1 MNIARITALL
11 ALSLTIALSSALTRA
26 QAPATPPA
34 VAARAATAAPAG
46 FSAERLARADKML
59 QSYVDDGLIPGA
71 VALVLRDG
79 RPVYQK
85 AVGWADK
92 EAGRRMTMDTIFR
105 IASQTKALTSV
116 AVLSLFEEGR
126 LSLGDPVSR
135 FIPAFGNTTVSVR
148 GENGV
153 TVVPA
158 RRPITIRDLLTHT
171 AGISYGVQP
180 EIASQYEQRGLGPAA
195 GFGWYFA
202 DKDEPVCAP
211 IERLATLPFVAQPG
225 EAWVYGYNT
234 DVLGCVVE
242 RVSGQ
247 PLDQLIRAR
256 ITEPLGMRDTSFF
269 LGPERRSRL
278 AAVYAS
284 TGDGKIARAPDGAR
298 GQGSYVDG
306 PRRTFAGGAGLLSTA
321 RDYGRF
327 LEMIRNGGALD
338 GIRILA
344 PHSVELMTTN
354 QVGTLHSA
362 NGLGFGLGFETT
374 DRYGAN
380 GMDSVGSYGWGGA
393 YGTVYR
399 VDPRERMVTML
410 MLQLLPNTTDVREKF
425 PAMIY
430 QALVE
435 PSFKA
440 R

>member
-1 MNIARITALL
+1 MNIARSTALL
-11 ALSLTIALSSALTRA
+11 ALLLLAGLASQLTGA

-34 VAARAATAAPAG
+34 AARATAAVPAG
-46 FSAERLARADKML
+46 FSAERLTRIDKML
-59 QSYVDDGLIPGA
+59 QSYVDEGLIPGA

-79 RPVYQK
+79 RPVFQK

-92 EAGRRMTMDTIFR
+92 EAGRRMTPDTIFR

-116 AVLSLFEEGR
+116 AVLALVEEGK
-126 LSLGDPVSR
+126 LSLSDSAGR
-135 FIPAFGNTTVSVR
+135 FIPAFAKTSVQVR
-148 GENGV
+148 GEGGV

-158 RRPITIRDLLTHT
+158 RRAITIRDLLTHT

-180 EIASQYEQRGLGPAA
+180 DIASQYEQRGLGPAA

-202 DKDEPVCAP
+202 DKSEPVCSP

-247 PLDQLIRAR
+247 GLDQFIRAR
-256 ITEPLGMRDTSFF
+256 ITEPLGMRDTTFF
-269 LGPERRSRL
+269 LAPEQRDRL

-284 TGDGKIARAPDGAR
+284 GSDGKITRAPDGAR

-306 PRRTFAGGAGLLSTA
+306 PRKTFAGGAGLLSTA

-327 LEMIRNGGALD
+327 LEMIRGGGALD
-338 GIRILA
+338 GVRILA
-344 PHSVELMTTN
+344 PHSVDLMTSN

-362 NGLGFGLGFETT
+362 TGLGFGLGFETT

-393 YGTVYR
+393 YGTMYR

-425 PAMIY
+425 PVMVY

-435 PSFKA
+435 PSKH
-440 R
+440 

>member
-1 MNIARITALL
+1 MNIARSTALL
-11 ALSLTIALSSALTRA
+11 AVAIGLSSALTVA
-26 QAPATPPA
+26 QGPAGAPVTGS
-34 VAARAATAAPAG
+34 AARPVPAG
-46 FSAERLARADKML
+46 FSAARLARVDQML
-59 QSYVDDGLIPGA
+59 QSYVDGGLIPGA

-79 RPVYQK
+79 RPAYQK

-92 EAGRRMTMDTIFR
+92 EAGRRMALSTVFR

-116 AVLSLFEEGR
+116 GVLSLLEEGK
-126 LSLGDPVSR
+126 LSLSDPVSR
-135 FIPAFGNTTVSVR
+135 FIPAFGKTTVSVR

-180 EIASQYEQRGLGPAA
+180 DVASQYEARGLGPAA
-195 GFGWYFA
+195 GFGWYLA
-202 DKDEPVCAP
+202 DKDEQVCAP

-234 DVLGCVVE
+234 DVLGCVIE

-247 PLDQLIRAR
+247 PLDEFIRVR
-256 ITEPLGMRDTSFF
+256 ITEPLHMRDTSFF
-269 LGPERRSRL
+269 LAPEKRDRL

-284 TGDGKIARAPDGAR
+284 GSDGKAVRAENGAR
-298 GQGSYVDG
+298 GQGSYVEG
-306 PRRTFAGGAGLLSTA
+306 PRKSFAGGAGLLSTA

-327 LEMIRNGGALD
+327 LEMIRGGGALD

-354 QVGTLHSA
+354 QVGTLHSST
-362 NGLGFGLGFETT
+362 GLGFGLGFETT

-399 VDPRERMVTML
+399 VDPRERMVTIL
-410 MLQLLPNTTDVREKF
+410 MLQLLPNTTDIREKF
-425 PAMIY
+425 PAMVY

-435 PSFKA
+435 PSFKSD
-440 R
+440 